1 MTHHPARA
9 WSFADLAA
17 ALLAEAHRGA
27 VTVRRCAERNSL
39 AMYTYSNRATYE
51 HLWTPAVEMARGL
64 ILDHD
69 AQRIV
74 ATPFPKFFNLGERG
88 VTPPSEAFEAFE
100 KVDGS
105 LIVLAH
111 DGERWRCT
119 TKGSFASAQA
129 QWAQAWLATRDTSA
143 LLTGV
148 TYCFEAVYPENRIVV
163 AYPWSGLVLLGAY
176 GEDGREWSYP
186 ELLAAADGLGA
197 RVATRYA
204 YPSLAALVDA
214 AAAFRADNE
223 GFVVRFANGF
233 RLKVKGAEYLRV
245 HRLVSRVTPLALW
258 EAIAAGDDLEAI
270 RAPLP
275 DEFAAAYKAIRDI
288 LLADLSRVTDAVET
302 EHAKWSTASD
312 RDVGLALST
321 IPEPARGLLFPRR
334 KGGPAWLDSPKT
346 RVAVCR
352 NFRPDGNV
360 LPGYSPSAAMNRL
373 ADTETA

>member
-1 MTHHPARA
+1 MTHHPARSWA
-9 WSFADLAA
+9 FTDLAA
-17 ALLAEAHRGA
+17 VLLAEARRGA
-27 VTVRRCAERNSL
+27 VTVRRCAERNGL
-39 AMYTYSNRATYE
+39 AMYTYSNRATYAAM
-51 HLWTPAVEMARGL
+51 WSPAVEMARGL

-143 LLTGV
+143 LLVGT

-197 RVATRYA
+197 RVAARYA

-258 EAIAAGDDLEAI
+258 ESMAAGDDLDAI
-270 RAPLP
+270 RREIPE
-275 DEFAAAYKAIRDI
+275 EFYDDFDTIRAALTRRFVDVVSATEAAHVDCAE
-288 LLADLSRVTDAVET
+288 LTD
-302 EHAKWSTASD
+302 KG
-312 RDVGLALST
+312 VGLYLSQ
-321 IPEPARGLLFPRR
+321 IKQPARQFIFARR
-334 KGGPAWLDSPKT
+334 KHGPTWHALPKFRT
-346 RVAVCR
+346 DVCR
-352 NFRPDGNV
+352 TFRPTANV
-360 LPGYSPSAAMNRL
+360 LAGYSPSAAMHRF
-373 ADTETA
+373 ADDA